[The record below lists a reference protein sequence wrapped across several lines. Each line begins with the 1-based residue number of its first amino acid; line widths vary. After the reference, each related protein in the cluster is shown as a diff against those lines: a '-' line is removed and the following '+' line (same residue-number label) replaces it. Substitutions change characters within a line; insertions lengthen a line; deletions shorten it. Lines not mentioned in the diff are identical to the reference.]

1 MCRTRGGDFYPGGV
15 MADQAKKLSL
25 RAQFEAR
32 VQQAETIAR
41 EQPVRYRRGVI
52 AWAALGYAA
61 VFVLL
66 AVLLSVFGVML
77 WSFTVSAA
85 IIIFLV
91 KSKLIFLVGGAAW
104 VTTRALWVSF
114 DAVLGCRPER
124 KETPA
129 LFAEID
135 SLCKELGVK
144 LPDEIVIDQSFNA
157 AMIQTPRLGIFGW
170 HKTTLLLGV
179 QLLLALTPDEARGVI
194 AHELAH
200 FSRKHS
206 AFAAKIYRARIAWQR
221 IASAVENKATW
232 GGAVFRKP
240 IEWYIS
246 RFDAYTFPLARSNE
260 FEADRLASQCAHGAI
275 GAALIRVNVG
285 GDYASQHYW
294 KPLLEKPRLEAGVP
308 VAPFH
313 GLAQFL
319 GRAEASRDAKHA
331 SLEKALGAKTQF
343 WDTHPSLNDRLRAL
357 GVTPSVDALSPLAQA
372 ASAAPAWVQPILE
385 DMLSKFDAQWE
396 KDNRETLDANIAIR
410 EKNRERWDALERADA
425 AAHTREEAFEWAALT
440 EQFQGEPAAL
450 VAYQT
455 LAQQYPE
462 SKPATYHSG
471 RLQLAQGNV
480 TGALAYLEPLR
491 KTLPYSPSVC
501 AMLAE
506 HYRTTGDGSEA
517 ECWQLRAEQQQ
528 EKLNVVIE
536 RRGTIAVGDSV
547 APAVISDDIKR
558 TLAEKLESLPQVKWA
573 SLVEKSDP
581 ELPDDPLY
589 ALAIGVS
596 RDFNAETLSHAI
608 VAEIADTLSISW
620 LFFSKGE
627 TEDLAKYVRKQGL
640 EIVAQR
646 A

>member
-1 MCRTRGGDFYPGGV
+1 V
-15 MADQAKKLSL
+15 
-25 RAQFEAR
+25 
-32 VQQAETIAR
+32 V
-41 EQPVRYRRGVI
+41 

-91 KSKLIFLVGGAAW
+91 KTKLIFLVGGAAW
-104 VTTRALWVSF
+104 ITTRALWVSF
-114 DAVLGCRPER
+114 DSVLGCRPER

-129 LFAEID
+129 LFAEIEA
-135 SLCKELGVK
+135 LCKELGVK
-144 LPDEIVIDQSFNA
+144 MPDEIVIDQSFNA

-179 QLLLALTPDEARGVI
+179 QLLLALTRDEARGVI

-232 GGAVFRKP
+232 GGTVFRKP
-240 IEWYIS
+240 IEWYMS
-246 RFDAYTFPLARSNE
+246 RFDAYTFPLARTNE
-260 FEADRLASQCAHGAI
+260 FEADRLASQCTQGAI

-331 SLEKALGAKTQF
+331 SLEKALGVKTQF

-357 GVTPSVDALSPLAQA
+357 GVAPSVDALAPLAQA
-372 ASAAPAWVQPILE
+372 ASAAHAWVQPILE
-385 DMLSKFDAQWE
+385 DMLGKFDAQWE
-396 KDNRETLDANIAIR
+396 KDNRETLDANIAHR
-410 EKNRERWDALERADA
+410 EKNRGRWETLQHGDA
-425 AAHTREEAFEWAALT
+425 ATRTREEAFEWAALT
-440 EQFQGEPAAL
+440 EHFQDEPAAL
-450 VAYQT
+450 AAYQA
-455 LAQQYPE
+455 LAQ
-462 SKPATYHSG
+462 
-471 RLQLAQGNV
+471 
-480 TGALAYLEPLR
+480 LEPLR

-501 AMLAE
+501 LMLAE
-506 HYRTTGDGSEA
+506 HFRAASDTTEA
-517 ECWQLRAEQQQ
+517 ERWQLRAEQQQ
-528 EKLNVVIE
+528 EKLNIVVE
-536 RRGTIAVGDSV
+536 RRGNIAIGDPV
-547 APAVISDDIKR
+547 TPAFISEDIKH
-558 TLAEKLESLPQVKWA
+558 TLAEKLASLPQVKWA
-573 SLVEKSDP
+573 ALVAKSDP

-589 ALAIGVS
+589 ALAIGVA
-596 RDFNAETLSHAI
+596 RGFNVESLSHAI
-608 VAEIADTLSISW
+608 MTEIAETFSISW

-627 TEDLAKYVRKQGL
+627 TEGLANFVRKQGL
-640 EIVAQR
+640 EIVAER
-646 A
+646 S